1 VRQGLPPAEVTA
13 PAVIVGGGP
22 DAISES
28 KTAMAIGLVSG
39 AGVVEC
45 RRVWAEPV
53 IVSISDL

>member
-1 VRQGLPPAEVTA
+1 
-13 PAVIVGGGP
+13 VIVGGGP